1 MTIVVEKSTADAQS
15 ELVTTALQA
24 EALSRARRGAL
35 WIVGGGALTAGSYFT
50 STQTYWI
57 TWGPMAYGAYA
68 ALRGIT
74 DYLRLSGRFGPG
86 LASVIA
92 LALLGGAAAGAV
104 AVSEW
109 ASARILA
116 AEERAVAIWGEAT
129 DLTDGVFD
137 RTGGWTSAD
146 ARDMTAAAAL
156 LDSAA
161 LTVEVVLPP
170 IDFPK
175 GVAALR
181 HIAQELRDRA
191 ALARRL
197 AKSTSEAERQQL
209 FADWDQQ
216 SQRLRVLGQSMSSS
230 GATAASSAEPSAR
243 AVTRTQAPP
252 TAITPTP
259 FRFVLAAPPTPA
271 PTPRPVGLRA
281 DQVILPAARFPY
293 PGYDVSRDEASGVR
307 GWSRTFRSDAGS
319 YYFVSVVV
327 EVLVPG
333 QSGTSVVA
341 AADCASFRDSTGKAA
356 TSSEFRAEVL
366 GDAAK
371 ACRHEVRPGA
381 VIYEY
386 VTADRNVVIFVQAN
400 PRYFENTGT
409 VALGDLVDV
418 ARLQLQI
425 ISSLAPR

>member
-1 MTIVVEKSTADAQS
+1 MTIVVDKSTADAQG

-24 EALSRARRGAL
+24 EALSQARRGAL

-68 ALRGIT
+68 ALRGIS
-74 DYLRLSGRFGPG
+74 DYLRLGGRFGPG
-86 LASVIA
+86 LAAVIA

-104 AVSEW
+104 AGSEW
-109 ASARILA
+109 ASARIIV

-129 DLTDGVFD
+129 DLTDAVFE
-137 RTGGWTSAD
+137 RTGGWTAGDASA
-146 ARDMTAAAAL
+146 MTTAAAL

-161 LTVEVVLPP
+161 LTVEVALPP

-175 GVAALR
+175 GVAGLR
-181 HIAQELRDRA
+181 QIAQELRDRA

-209 FADWDQQ
+209 FADWNQQ
-216 SQRLRVLGQSMSSS
+216 SERLRALAQRMS
-230 GATAASSAEPSAR
+230 GATAVSSTEPSAR
-243 AVTRTQAPP
+243 AGTRTQAPP

-259 FRFVLAAPPTPA
+259 FRFVLAASPTPA

-293 PGYDVSRDEASGVR
+293 PGYDVSRDEASGAR

-319 YYFVSVVV
+319 YYFMSVVV

-400 PRYFENTGT
+400 PRYYENTGT

-425 ISSLAPR
+425 ISTLAPR